1 MMNARTKMQLLAV
14 IAAGTAML
22 SAGCSEQRSTET
34 VGQKVDRAA
43 DTIAS
48 KTDQVTAKTAAAVDD
63 AAITTKVKAAVLA
76 EPGLKT
82 LDISVDTKE
91 GVVTLAG
98 TVNSPELKDRAM
110 QLAQGVEG
118 VRSVADQ
125 LVVKSS

>member
-1 MMNARTKMQLLAV
+1 MNARTKMQLLAA
-14 IAAGTAML
+14 IAAGTALL
-22 SAGCSEQRSTET
+22 SVGCSEQRSTET

-43 DTIAS
+43 DRVAS

-98 TVNSPELKDRAM
+98 TVDSSELKIRAM
-110 QLAQGVEG
+110 QLAQRVEG
-118 VRSVADQ
+118 VRSVSDQ
-125 LVVKSS
+125 LVVKAS